1 MEGKKNQR
9 KEQIRIAVYEANTCH
24 LDLVQPAQVAL
35 QILKL
40 TLAGI
45 PHLCFV
51 LALWEGFVP
60 HCNSQDFFCNHFL
73 KCGPLICS
81 CGLHLLHNNSG

>member
-9 KEQIRIAVYEANTCH
+9 KEQIRIAVYEANTSH
-24 LDLVQPAQVAL
+24 LDLVQAAQVAL

-45 PHLCFV
+45 PPRL
-51 LALWEGFVP
+51 
-60 HCNSQDFFCNHFL
+60 FCV
-73 KCGPLICS
+73 GPVGRICAP
-81 CGLHLLHNNSG
+81 L